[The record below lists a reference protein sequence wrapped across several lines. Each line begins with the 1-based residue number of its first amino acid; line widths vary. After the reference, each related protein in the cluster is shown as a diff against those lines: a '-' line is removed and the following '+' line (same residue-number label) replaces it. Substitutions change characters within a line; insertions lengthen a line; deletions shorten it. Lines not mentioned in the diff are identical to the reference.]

1 MIITDHQGGPTI
13 CSVSACM
20 LSHFSCVQLFSTLYT
35 AACQAPLSMG
45 FPRQEY
51 WSGLPWLL
59 QGIFLTQGS
68 NLLSPGLAGS
78 FFTTSATWQAQC
90 AVYWPPKHTEL
101 LKQHFTQGQSFK
113 FEFGKS
119 RRLMLLNYGV
129 GEDSWESLGL
139 QGDQTSQSWRKSIL
153 NIQCKDWCWSSN
165 TLATWYE
172 EPIH

>member
-1 MIITDHQGGPTI
+1 MQCECMHAKSLQLCPTLFNPI
-13 CSVSACM
+13 HCSPPGSSV
-20 LSHFSCVQLFSTLYT
+20 HGIP
-35 AACQAPLSMG
+35 QARILEWVAMTP
-45 FPRQEY
+45 PRD
-51 WSGLPWLL
+51 LPDP
-59 QGIFLTQGS
+59 GIEPKS
-68 NLLSPGLAGS
+68 LLSPGLAGS
-78 FFTTSATWQAQC
+78 FFTTSGATWEAQC
-90 AVYWPPKHTEL
+90 AVHWPLKHTEL

-119 RRLMLLNYGV
+119 RHLMLLNYGV

-172 EPIH
+172 EPTH